1 MNIEKEIIKKCIL
14 DKDKLIP
21 FGFIKD
27 KDKDNY
33 KYITNIMNN
42 KFRVEIIINA
52 NNELIGKIYD
62 IETNEEYTNF
72 RVENLGAFSN
82 SVKEEYIN
90 ILKNIVSNCYISHY
104 FSFNQTNRIVN
115 EITKKYNVSPEFL
128 WDKYPSYGIFRSK
141 TSNKWFAAILNVD
154 KSKVINNESGEIEII
169 NVKVDDLVNDYL
181 KEKGIFPAYHMSKKS
196 WITIILNDTCKD
208 EKIMD
213 LIDISYELVNKKSTW
228 IIPAN
233 PKVYDIISDFKKSD
247 IMTWKHQSS
256 MELGDII
263 YIYMTKPM
271 GYIKY
276 KCQIIDVNDNIMTI
290 KLIKEFDDNLLT
302 FDLLNNYGLKSVRS
316 PRRIPDK
323 LNSFLET
330 IREV

>member
-1 MNIEKEIIKKCIL
+1 MNIEKEIIKKSIL

-21 FGFIKD
+21 FGFI

-72 RVENLGAFSN
+72 RVENLGSFSN

-115 EITKKYNVSPEFL
+115 EIIKKYNVIPEFL

-169 NVKVDDLVNDYL
+169 NVKIDDLVNSYL

-196 WITIILNDTCKD
+196 WITIILDDTCKD
-208 EKIMD
+208 EKIME

-276 KCQIIDVNDNIMTI
+276 KCQIIDINEDIMTI

-302 FDLLNNYGLKSVRS
+302 LDLLNNYGLKSVRS

>member
-21 FGFIKD
+21 FGFIKE
-27 KDKDNY
+27 KDNY

-42 KFRVEIIINA
+42 KFRVEIIINSS
-52 NNELIGKIYD
+52 NELIGKIYD

-115 EITKKYNVSPEFL
+115 EIIKKYNVSPEFL
-128 WDKYPSYGIFRSK
+128 WDKYQSYGIFRSK
-141 TSNKWFAAILNVD
+141 SSNKWFAAILNVD
-154 KSKVINNESGEIEII
+154 KSKVINNESGEVEII

-181 KEKGIFPAYHMSKKS
+181 KEKSIFPAYHMSKKS
-196 WITIILNDTCKD
+196 WITIILDDTCKD
-208 EKIMD
+208 EKIME

-276 KCQIIDVNDNIMTI
+276 KCQIIDINDNIMTI
-290 KLIKEFDDNLLT
+290 KLMQEFNDNLLT

-323 LNSFLET
+323 LKNYLET

>member
-21 FGFIKD
+21 FGFIKE
-27 KDKDNY
+27 KDNY

-141 TSNKWFAAILNVD
+141 SSNKWFAAILNVD

-196 WITIILNDTCKD
+196 WITIILDDTCKD
-208 EKIMD
+208 EKIME

-228 IIPAN
+228 IIPVN
-233 PKVYDIISDFKKSD
+233 PNVYDIISDFKKSD

-276 KCQIIDVNDNIMTI
+276 KCQIIDINEDIMTI

>member
-21 FGFIKD
+21 FGFIKE
-27 KDKDNY
+27 KDNY

-72 RVENLGAFSN
+72 RVENLGSFSN

-115 EITKKYNVSPEFL
+115 EIIKKYNVSPEFL

-169 NVKVDDLVNDYL
+169 NVKVDDLVNSYL

-196 WITIILNDTCKD
+196 WITIILDDTCKD
-208 EKIMD
+208 EKIME
-213 LIDISYELVNKKSTW
+213 LIDISYEIVNKKSTW

-247 IMTWKHQSS
+247 IMTWNHQSS

-276 KCQIIDVNDNIMTI
+276 KCQIIDINEDIMTI

-302 FDLLNNYGLKSVRS
+302 LDLLNNYGLKSVRS

>member
-72 RVENLGAFSN
+72 RVENLGSFSN

-104 FSFNQTNRIVN
+104 FSFNQTNRIAN
-115 EITKKYNVSPEFL
+115 EITK
-128 WDKYPSYGIFRSK
+128 
-141 TSNKWFAAILNVD
+141 
-154 KSKVINNESGEIEII
+154 
-169 NVKVDDLVNDYL
+169 
-181 KEKGIFPAYHMSKKS
+181 
-196 WITIILNDTCKD
+196 
-208 EKIMD
+208 
-213 LIDISYELVNKKSTW
+213 
-228 IIPAN
+228 
-233 PKVYDIISDFKKSD
+233 
-247 IMTWKHQSS
+247 
-256 MELGDII
+256 
-263 YIYMTKPM
+263 
-271 GYIKY
+271 
-276 KCQIIDVNDNIMTI
+276 
-290 KLIKEFDDNLLT
+290 
-302 FDLLNNYGLKSVRS
+302 
-316 PRRIPDK
+316 
-323 LNSFLET
+323 
-330 IREV
+330 

>member
-21 FGFIKD
+21 FGFIKE
-27 KDKDNY
+27 KDNY

-115 EITKKYNVSPEFL
+115 EIIKKYNVSPEFL

-154 KSKVINNESGEIEII
+154 KSKVINNKSGEIEII

-181 KEKGIFPAYHMSKKS
+181 KEKGIYPAYHMSKKS
-196 WITIILNDTCKD
+196 WITIILDDTCKD
-208 EKIMD
+208 EKIME
-213 LIDISYELVNKKSTW
+213 LIDISYEIVNKKRTW

-233 PKVYDIISDFKKSD
+233 PNVYDIISDFKKSD
-247 IMTWKHQSS
+247 IMTWNHQSS

-276 KCQIIDVNDNIMTI
+276 KCQIIDINEDIMTI

-302 FDLLNNYGLKSVRS
+302 LDLLNNYGLKSVRS

>member
-21 FGFIKD
+21 FGFIKE
-27 KDKDNY
+27 KDNY

-115 EITKKYNVSPEFL
+115 EIIKKYNVSPEFL

-154 KSKVINNESGEIEII
+154 KSKVINNKSGEIEII

-181 KEKGIFPAYHMSKKS
+181 KEKGIYPAYHMSKKS
-196 WITIILNDTCKD
+196 WITIILDDTCKD
-208 EKIMD
+208 EKIME
-213 LIDISYELVNKKSTW
+213 LIDISYEIVNKKSTW

-247 IMTWKHQSS
+247 IMTWNHQSS

-263 YIYMTKPM
+263 CIYMTKPM

-276 KCQIIDVNDNIMTI
+276 KCQIIDINEDIMTI

-302 FDLLNNYGLKSVRS
+302 LDLLNNYGLKSVRS

-323 LNSFLET
+323 LKNYLET

>member
-1 MNIEKEIIKKCIL
+1 
-14 DKDKLIP
+14 
-21 FGFIKD
+21 
-27 KDKDNY
+27 
-33 KYITNIMNN
+33 
-42 KFRVEIIINA
+42 
-52 NNELIGKIYD
+52 
-62 IETNEEYTNF
+62 
-72 RVENLGAFSN
+72 
-82 SVKEEYIN
+82 
-90 ILKNIVSNCYISHY
+90 
-104 FSFNQTNRIVN
+104 
-115 EITKKYNVSPEFL
+115 
-128 WDKYPSYGIFRSK
+128 
-141 TSNKWFAAILNVD
+141 
-154 KSKVINNESGEIEII
+154 
-169 NVKVDDLVNDYL
+169 
-181 KEKGIFPAYHMSKKS
+181 MSKKS
-196 WITIILNDTCKD
+196 WITIILDDTCKD
-208 EKIMD
+208 EKIME

-233 PKVYDIISDFKKSD
+233 PKVYDIVSDFKKSD

-276 KCQIIDVNDNIMTI
+276 KCQIIDINDNIMTI

-302 FDLLNNYGLKSVRS
+302 LDLLNNYGLKSVRS

>member
-21 FGFIKD
+21 FGFIKE
-27 KDKDNY
+27 KDNY

-115 EITKKYNVSPEFL
+115 EIIKKYNVSPEFL

-154 KSKVINNESGEIEII
+154 KSKVINNKSGEIEII

-181 KEKGIFPAYHMSKKS
+181 KEKGIYPAYHMSKKS
-196 WITIILNDTCKD
+196 WITIILDDTCKD
-208 EKIMD
+208 EKIME
-213 LIDISYELVNKKSTW
+213 LIDISYEIVNKKSTW

-247 IMTWKHQSS
+247 IMTWNHQSS

-263 YIYMTKPM
+263 CIYMTKPM

-276 KCQIIDVNDNIMTI
+276 KCQIIDINEDIMTI

-302 FDLLNNYGLKSVRS
+302 LDLLNNYGLKSVRS

>member
-21 FGFIKD
+21 FGFIKE
-27 KDKDNY
+27 KDNY

-72 RVENLGAFSN
+72 RVENLGSFSN
-82 SVKEEYIN
+82 SVKEEYIK

-115 EITKKYNVSPEFL
+115 EIIKKYNVIPEFL

-141 TSNKWFAAILNVD
+141 SSNKWFAAILNVD

-169 NVKVDDLVNDYL
+169 NVKVGDLVNSYL
-181 KEKGIFPAYHMSKKS
+181 KEKAIAPAYHMSKKS

-233 PKVYDIISDFKKSD
+233 PKVYDIVSDFKKSD
-247 IMTWKHQSS
+247 IMTWNHQSS

-276 KCQIIDVNDNIMTI
+276 KCQIIDIDDNIMTI
-290 KLIKEFDDNLLT
+290 KLIQEFDDNLLT

>member
-27 KDKDNY
+27 KDNY

-42 KFRVEIIINA
+42 KFRVEIIINS

-72 RVENLGAFSN
+72 RVENLGSFSN

-115 EITKKYNVSPEFL
+115 EITKKYNVSSEFL

-141 TSNKWFAAILNVD
+141 SSNKWFAAILNVD

-169 NVKVDDLVNDYL
+169 NVKIDDLVNSYL

-196 WITIILNDTCKD
+196 WITIILDDTCKD
-208 EKIMD
+208 EKIME
-213 LIDISYELVNKKSTW
+213 LIDISYEIVNKKSTW

-247 IMTWKHQSS
+247 IMTWNHQSS

-276 KCQIIDVNDNIMTI
+276 KCQIIDINDNIMTI
-290 KLIKEFDDNLLT
+290 KLMQEFNDNLLT

-323 LNSFLET
+323 LKNYLET

>member
-1 MNIEKEIIKKCIL
+1 MNIEKEIIKECIL

-21 FGFIKD
+21 FGFIKE
-27 KDKDNY
+27 KDNY

-115 EITKKYNVSPEFL
+115 EIIKKYNVSPEFL

-169 NVKVDDLVNDYL
+169 NVKVDDLVNSYL

-196 WITIILNDTCKD
+196 WVTILLDDTCKD

-213 LIDISYELVNKKSTW
+213 LIDISYEIVNKKRTW

-247 IMTWKHQSS
+247 IMTWNHQSS

-276 KCQIIDVNDNIMTI
+276 KCQIIDINDNIMTI

-302 FDLLNNYGLKSVRS
+302 LDLLNNYGLKSVRS

>member
-21 FGFIKD
+21 FGFIKE
-27 KDKDNY
+27 KDNY

-72 RVENLGAFSN
+72 RVENLGSFSN
-82 SVKEEYIN
+82 SVKEEYIK

-115 EITKKYNVSPEFL
+115 EITKKYNVSSEFL

-141 TSNKWFAAILNVD
+141 SSNKWFAAILNVD

-169 NVKVDDLVNDYL
+169 NVKVDDLVNSYL

-196 WITIILNDTCKD
+196 WITIILDDTCKD
-208 EKIMD
+208 EKIME
-213 LIDISYELVNKKSTW
+213 LIDISYEIVNKKRTW

-233 PKVYDIISDFKKSD
+233 PNVYDIISDFKKSD

-276 KCQIIDVNDNIMTI
+276 KCQIIDINEDIMTI
-290 KLIKEFDDNLLT
+290 KLIKEFDDKLLT
-302 FDLLNNYGLKSVRS
+302 LDLLNNYGLKSVRS

>member
-21 FGFIKD
+21 FGFIKE
-27 KDKDNY
+27 KDNY

-42 KFRVEIIINA
+42 KFRVEIIINS

-115 EITKKYNVSPEFL
+115 EIIKKYNVSPEFL

-141 TSNKWFAAILNVD
+141 SSNKWFVAILNVD

-233 PKVYDIISDFKKSD
+233 PKVYDIVSDFKKSD
-247 IMTWKHQSS
+247 IMTWNHQSS

-276 KCQIIDVNDNIMTI
+276 KCQIIDINDNIMTI
-290 KLIKEFDDNLLT
+290 KLMQEFNDNLLT

>member
-27 KDKDNY
+27 KDNY

-42 KFRVEIIINA
+42 KFRVEIIINS

-72 RVENLGAFSN
+72 RVENLGSFSN

-115 EITKKYNVSPEFL
+115 EIIKKYNVSPEFL

-196 WITIILNDTCKD
+196 WITIILDDTCKD
-208 EKIMD
+208 EKIME
-213 LIDISYELVNKKSTW
+213 LIDISYEIVNKKSTW

-233 PKVYDIISDFKKSD
+233 PNVYDIISDFKKGD

-276 KCQIIDVNDNIMTI
+276 KCQIIDINEDIMTI

-302 FDLLNNYGLKSVRS
+302 LDLLNNYGLKSVRS

>member
-27 KDKDNY
+27 KDNY

-42 KFRVEIIINA
+42 KFRVEIIINS

-72 RVENLGAFSN
+72 RVENLGSFSN

-115 EITKKYNVSPEFL
+115 EITKKYNVSSEFL

-141 TSNKWFAAILNVD
+141 SSNKWFAAILNVD

-169 NVKVDDLVNDYL
+169 NVKVDDLVNSYL
-181 KEKGIFPAYHMSKKS
+181 KEKGIYPAYHMSKKS

-208 EKIMD
+208 EKIMN

-233 PKVYDIISDFKKSD
+233 PKVYDIVSDFKKSD
-247 IMTWKHQSS
+247 IMTWKHQNS

-276 KCQIIDVNDNIMTI
+276 KCQIIDINNNIMTI

-302 FDLLNNYGLKSVRS
+302 LDLFNNYGLKSVRS

-323 LNSFLET
+323 LNSFLEK

>member
-72 RVENLGAFSN
+72 RVENLGSFSN

-115 EITKKYNVSPEFL
+115 EIIKKYNVSPEFL
-128 WDKYPSYGIFRSK
+128 WDKYPNYGIFRNK
-141 TSNKWFAAILNVD
+141 KNNKWFAAILNVD

-196 WITIILNDTCKD
+196 WITIILDDTCKD
-208 EKIMD
+208 EKIME

-247 IMTWKHQSS
+247 IMTWNHQSS

-276 KCQIIDVNDNIMTI
+276 KCQIIDINDNIMTI
-290 KLIKEFDDNLLT
+290 KLMQEFNDNLLT

-323 LNSFLET
+323 LKNYLET

>member
-27 KDKDNY
+27 IDNY

-42 KFRVEIIINA
+42 KFKVEIIINA

-72 RVENLGAFSN
+72 RVENLGSFSN

-115 EITKKYNVSPEFL
+115 EIIKKYNVSPEFL
-128 WDKYPSYGIFRSK
+128 WDKYPNYGIFRSK
-141 TSNKWFAAILNVD
+141 KSNKWFAAILNVD

-196 WITIILNDTCKD
+196 WITIILDDTCKD

-276 KCQIIDVNDNIMTI
+276 KSQIIDINDNIMTI

-323 LNSFLET
+323 LKNYLET

>member
-1 MNIEKEIIKKCIL
+1 MNIEKEIIKKSIL

-21 FGFIKD
+21 FGFI

-72 RVENLGAFSN
+72 RVENLGSFSN
-82 SVKEEYIN
+82 SVKEEYIK
-90 ILKNIVSNCYISHY
+90 ILKNFVSNCYISHY

-115 EITKKYNVSPEFL
+115 EIIKKYNVIPEFL

-181 KEKGIFPAYHMSKKS
+181 KEKGIAPAYHMSKKS
-196 WITIILNDTCKD
+196 WITIILDDTLKD
-208 EKIMD
+208 GKIME
-213 LIDISYELVNKKSTW
+213 LIDISYEIVNKKSIW

-233 PKVYDIISDFKKSD
+233 PKVYDIISGFKKND
-247 IMTWKHQSS
+247 IMTWNHQSS

-276 KCQIIDVNDNIMTI
+276 KCQIIDINDNIMTI

-323 LNSFLET
+323 LKNYLET

>member
-21 FGFIKD
+21 FGFIKE
-27 KDKDNY
+27 KDNY

-115 EITKKYNVSPEFL
+115 EIIKKYNVSPEFL

-154 KSKVINNESGEIEII
+154 KSKVINNKSGEIEII

-181 KEKGIFPAYHMSKKS
+181 KEKGIYPAYHMSKKS
-196 WITIILNDTCKD
+196 WITIILDDTCKD
-208 EKIMD
+208 EKIME
-213 LIDISYELVNKKSTW
+213 LIDISYEIVNKKSTW

-247 IMTWKHQSS
+247 IMTWNHQSS

-276 KCQIIDVNDNIMTI
+276 KCQIIDINDNIMTI

-323 LNSFLET
+323 LKNYLET

>member
-21 FGFIKD
+21 FGFIKE
-27 KDKDNY
+27 KDNY

-115 EITKKYNVSPEFL
+115 EIIKKYNVSPEFL

-154 KSKVINNESGEIEII
+154 KSKVINNKSGEIEII

-276 KCQIIDVNDNIMTI
+276 KCQIIDINEDIMTI

-302 FDLLNNYGLKSVRS
+302 LDLLNNYGLKSVRS

>member
-21 FGFIKD
+21 FGFIKE
-27 KDKDNY
+27 KDNY

-115 EITKKYNVSPEFL
+115 EIIKKYNVSPEFL

-141 TSNKWFAAILNVD
+141 SSNKWFAAILNVD

-196 WITIILNDTCKD
+196 WITIILDDTCKD
-208 EKIMD
+208 EKIME

-228 IIPAN
+228 IIPVN
-233 PKVYDIISDFKKSD
+233 PNVYDIISDFKKSD

-276 KCQIIDVNDNIMTI
+276 KCQIIDINEDIMTI

>member
-21 FGFIKD
+21 FGFIKE
-27 KDKDNY
+27 KDNY

-72 RVENLGAFSN
+72 RVENLGSFSN

-115 EITKKYNVSPEFL
+115 EITKKYNVSSEFL

-141 TSNKWFAAILNVD
+141 SSNKWFAAILNVD

-169 NVKVDDLVNDYL
+169 NVKVDDLVNSYL
-181 KEKGIFPAYHMSKKS
+181 KEKGIYPAYHMSKKS
-196 WITIILNDTCKD
+196 WITIILDDTCKD
-208 EKIMD
+208 EKIME

-233 PKVYDIISDFKKSD
+233 PKVYDIVSDFKKSD
-247 IMTWKHQSS
+247 IMTWNHQSS

-276 KCQIIDVNDNIMTI
+276 KCQIIDIDDNIMTI
-290 KLIKEFDDNLLT
+290 KLIQEFDDNLLT

>member
-21 FGFIKD
+21 FGFIKE
-27 KDKDNY
+27 KDNY

-72 RVENLGAFSN
+72 RVENLGSFSN

-115 EITKKYNVSPEFL
+115 EIIKKYNVSPEFL

-196 WITIILNDTCKD
+196 WITIILDDTCKD
-208 EKIMD
+208 EKIME
-213 LIDISYELVNKKSTW
+213 LIDISYEIVNKKSTW

-247 IMTWKHQSS
+247 IMTWKHQNS

-276 KCQIIDVNDNIMTI
+276 KCQIIDINEDIMTI
-290 KLIKEFDDNLLT
+290 KLIKEFDNNLLIL
-302 FDLLNNYGLKSVRS
+302 DLLNNYGLKSVRS

-323 LNSFLET
+323 LKNYLET

>member
-21 FGFIKD
+21 FGFIKE
-27 KDKDNY
+27 KDNY

-72 RVENLGAFSN
+72 RVENLGSFSN

-115 EITKKYNVSPEFL
+115 EIIKKYNVSPEFL

-196 WITIILNDTCKD
+196 WVTIFLDDTCKD
-208 EKIMD
+208 EKIME
-213 LIDISYELVNKKSTW
+213 LIDISYEIVNKKRTW

-233 PKVYDIISDFKKSD
+233 PNVYDIISDFKKSD
-247 IMTWKHQSS
+247 IMTWNHQSS

-276 KCQIIDVNDNIMTI
+276 KCQNIDINDNIMTI

>member
-21 FGFIKD
+21 FGFIKE
-27 KDKDNY
+27 KDNY

-72 RVENLGAFSN
+72 RVENLGSFSN

-115 EITKKYNVSPEFL
+115 EIIKKYNVIPEFL

-169 NVKVDDLVNDYL
+169 NVKVDDLVNSYL
-181 KEKGIFPAYHMSKKS
+181 KENAIAPAYHMSKKS
-196 WITIILNDTCKD
+196 WITIILDDTCKD

-233 PKVYDIISDFKKSD
+233 PKVYDIVSDFKKSD
-247 IMTWKHQSS
+247 IMTWNHQSS

-276 KCQIIDVNDNIMTI
+276 KCQIIDINNNIMTI
-290 KLIKEFDDNLLT
+290 KLIKEFDDI
-302 FDLLNNYGLKSVRS
+302 Y
-316 PRRIPDK
+316 
-323 LNSFLET
+323 
-330 IREV
+330 

>member
-21 FGFIKD
+21 FGFIKE
-27 KDKDNY
+27 KDNY

-115 EITKKYNVSPEFL
+115 EITKKYNVSSEFL

-141 TSNKWFAAILNVD
+141 SSNKWFAAILNVD

-196 WITIILNDTCKD
+196 WITIILDDTCKD
-208 EKIMD
+208 EKIME

-233 PKVYDIISDFKKSD
+233 PKVYDIVSDFKKSD
-247 IMTWKHQSS
+247 IMTWNHQSS

-276 KCQIIDVNDNIMTI
+276 KCQIIDINDNIMTI